1 MSCVYLFVKLFK
13 QSVIIKQRLCLE
25 TEAITIRKK
34 SIMSFFKN
42 VAAGLNMRSRDTI
55 LKESL
60 INNLSECVKD
70 IQYQNQ
76 FEENFHSVLGS
87 TDSTNTLCVAL
98 EAVLLHGL
106 KDTFLKKAKN
116 VLSGDPD
123 QRPQPNFWP
132 LVLVLSHRQNIDQI
146 SSLPQINTEIGQC
159 RAWLRIALNE
169 CLLSSYMSTLLRN
182 ISAVKPFY
190 SRSAFVCDTEI
201 LEVAQ
206 KLIEGLESCV
216 QFNLPINSSLL
227 NQWPEQ
233 VLMLAGIWVPTMR
246 AAPISA
252 GLDVASTMTDEVI
265 KPKVASTPTHT
276 SNITGLGRMLALN
289 EDEALDFIL
298 SKDAKQITRDPE
310 PEKCDESKDDLIQKD
325 SPHTFTDNIAAAADV
340 ETCALDF
347 QKPST
352 SIDPKDEYFSPSS
365 LDSSDFVASGDVV
378 VTGNSLCGKGWSADN
393 NDDLN
398 ASMHSNSSHG
408 SSMIKTPEL
417 KSLSSLADNTNP
429 FGETYSNTPNLRDIM
444 KDIQKE
450 LKLTDDFEVP
460 VVKVDAVTPED
471 PMLQGLDFEV
481 VPNSTNGSFTAQD
494 LQKMKQQLG
503 NLSREQGLDHQNYQC
518 KGCQDLLGST
528 VSKAK
533 VCGYTGEYYCSNC
546 MDPNVFI
553 IPARVIHNWDFKR
566 YPVSK
571 KSALFLLEFQHQ
583 PWIDMKK
590 LNPKIYCGVSDMAH
604 LQELRVQLNFLRAYI
619 FTCREPVIE
628 ELQKRV
634 WPREYLYDHV
644 HLYTISDL
652 AQIPNSSLALQLEKV
667 VNFARTHV
675 LDCWLCSQKGF
686 ICEVCKDPK
695 ILYPFETSITYRC
708 DECSSVFHA
717 KCQNATMPCPKCKR
731 KQNRTND
738 SSLVDAIHSHFNI

>member
-1 MSCVYLFVKLFK
+1 
-13 QSVIIKQRLCLE
+13 
-25 TEAITIRKK
+25 
-34 SIMSFFKN
+34 MSFFKN
-42 VAAGLNMRSRDTI
+42 VASGFTIRSRDTI

-70 IQYQNQ
+70 IQYSNQ

-98 EAVLLHGL
+98 EAVFLHGL
-106 KDTFLKKAKN
+106 KDTLLRKAKN
-116 VLSGDPD
+116 ALAGDSD
-123 QRPQPNFWP
+123 HRPQPNFWP
-132 LVLVLSHRQNIDQI
+132 LILVLSHRQNIDQI

-169 CLLSSYMSTLLRN
+169 CLLSSYMSTLLKN

-190 SRSAFVCDTEI
+190 NRTAFVCDSEI

-233 VLMLAGIWVPTMR
+233 VLMLAGIWIPKIRV
-246 AAPISA
+246 APISTA
-252 GLDVASTMTDEVI
+252 LDVASTITDEEV
-265 KPKVASTPTHT
+265 KPKLVSTPTHT

-298 SKDAKQITRDPE
+298 SKD
-310 PEKCDESKDDLIQKD
+310 SKDLSANISQEVQEETK
-325 SPHTFTDNIAAAADV
+325 HIEEETVNVTDAENLLQTD
-340 ETCALDF
+340 
-347 QKPST
+347 KPS
-352 SIDPKDEYFSPSS
+352 SSQEEKEVISPSPSS
-365 LDSSDFVASGDVV
+365 IDLGEFIAPTDVV
-378 VTGNSLCGKGWSADN
+378 VTGNSLSGKGWSND

-398 ASMHSNSSHG
+398 ASVNSSSSHG

-417 KSLSSLADNTNP
+417 KSLSSLVDNTTN
-429 FGETYSNTPNLRDIM
+429 FGETHNSSNLHDIM
-444 KDIQKE
+444 RDIQKE
-450 LKLTDDFEVP
+450 LKLSEDTDICEIT
-460 VVKVDAVTPED
+460 VDPVTPED

-481 VPNSTNGSFTAQD
+481 VPNSMSGSFTVQE
-494 LQKMKQQLG
+494 LQKMIQQLG
-503 NLSREQGLDHQNYQC
+503 TLSREQGLDHQNYQC

-528 VSKAK
+528 ISKAK
-533 VCGYTGEYYCSNC
+533 VCAYTGEYYCSNC

-566 YPVSK
+566 YSVSE
-571 KSALFLLEFQHQ
+571 KSAMFLLEFQHH

-604 LQELRVQLNFLRAYI
+604 LQDLRIQLNFLRAYI

-652 AQIPNSSLALQLEKV
+652 AQIPNGSLLLQLEKV
-667 VNFARTHV
+667 VNFARSHV

-686 ICEVCKDPK
+686 ICEVCRDPK
-695 ILYPFETSITYRC
+695 ILYPFETSSTYRC
-708 DECSSVFHA
+708 DECSSVFHS
-717 KCQNATMPCPKCKR
+717 KCLNANIPCPKCKR
-731 KQNRTND
+731 KQNRTSD
-738 SSLVDAIHSHFNI
+738 ASLIDAVHAHFNK

>member
-1 MSCVYLFVKLFK
+1 
-13 QSVIIKQRLCLE
+13 
-25 TEAITIRKK
+25 
-34 SIMSFFKN
+34 MSFFKS
-42 VAAGLNMRSRDTI
+42 VASGFNIRSRDTI

-70 IQYQNQ
+70 IQYTNQ

-98 EAVLLHGL
+98 EAVFLHGL
-106 KDTFLKKAKN
+106 KDTLLRKAKN
-116 VLSGDPD
+116 ALSGDSD
-123 QRPQPNFWP
+123 HRPQPNFWP
-132 LVLVLSHRQNIDQI
+132 LILVLSHRQNIDQI

-169 CLLSSYMSTLLRN
+169 CLLSSYMSTLLKN

-190 SRSAFVCDTEI
+190 NRTAFVCDAEI
-201 LEVAQ
+201 LELAQ

-233 VLMLAGIWVPTMR
+233 VLMLAGIWIPKIRV
-246 AAPISA
+246 APISTA
-252 GLDVASTMTDEVI
+252 LDVASTITDEEV
-265 KPKVASTPTHT
+265 KPKLVSTPTHT

-298 SKDAKQITRDPE
+298 SKD
-310 PEKCDESKDDLIQKD
+310 SKDLATNITEEAQEEDTANETNAE
-325 SPHTFTDNIAAAADV
+325 TFGA
-340 ETCALDF
+340 E
-347 QKPST
+347 KPSSSQEEREVT
-352 SIDPKDEYFSPSS
+352 SPTPS
-365 LDSSDFVASGDVV
+365 LDIDDFVASADVI
-378 VTGNSLCGKGWSADN
+378 VTGNSLSGKGWSNDPDN
-393 NDDLN
+393 LN
-398 ASMHSNSSHG
+398 VSVHSNSSHG
-408 SSMIKTPEL
+408 SSLIKTPEL
-417 KSLSSLADNTNP
+417 KSLSSLVDNSTNY
-429 FGETYSNTPNLRDIM
+429 GETQNYSNLHDIM

-450 LKLTDDFEVP
+450 LKLTDDSDICEIT
-460 VVKVDAVTPED
+460 VDSDTLED

-481 VPNSTNGSFTAQD
+481 VPNSMSGSFTVPE
-494 LQKMKQQLG
+494 LQKMIQQLG
-503 NLSREQGLDHQNYQC
+503 ALSREQGLDHQNYQC
-518 KGCQDLLGST
+518 MGCQDLLGST
-528 VSKAK
+528 ISKAK
-533 VCGYTGEYYCSNC
+533 VCAFTGEYYCSDC

-566 YPVSK
+566 YSVSK
-571 KSALFLLEFQHQ
+571 KSAMFLLEFQHH

-604 LQELRVQLNFLRAYI
+604 LQDLRIQLNFLRAYI

-628 ELQKRV
+628 DLQKRV

-652 AQIPNSSLALQLEKV
+652 AQIPNGSLLLQLEKV

-686 ICEVCKDPK
+686 ICEVCRDPK
-695 ILYPFETSITYRC
+695 ILYPFETSTTYRC
-708 DECSSVFHA
+708 DECSSVFHS
-717 KCQNATMPCPKCKR
+717 KCLNANIPCPKCKR
-731 KQNRTND
+731 KQNRTSD
-738 SSLVDAIHSHFNI
+738 ASLIDAVHAHFNK

>member
-1 MSCVYLFVKLFK
+1 
-13 QSVIIKQRLCLE
+13 
-25 TEAITIRKK
+25 
-34 SIMSFFKN
+34 MSFFKN
-42 VAAGLNMRSRDTI
+42 VTSGFSVRSRDNI

-70 IQYQNQ
+70 IQYNNQ

-98 EAVLLHGL
+98 EAVFLHGL
-106 KDTFLKKAKN
+106 KDTLLRKAKN
-116 VLSGDPD
+116 ALSGDSD

-169 CLLSSYMSTLLRN
+169 CLLSSYMSTLLKN

-190 SRSAFVCDTEI
+190 NKTAFVCDAEI

-206 KLIEGLESCV
+206 RLVEGLESCI
-216 QFNLPINSSLL
+216 QFNMPINSSLL

-233 VLMLAGIWVPTMR
+233 VLMLAGIWVPKTRM
-246 AAPISA
+246 APISIA
-252 GLDVASTMTDEVI
+252 LDVASTIMDEEV
-265 KPKVASTPTHT
+265 KPKLASTPTHT

-298 SKDAKQITRDPE
+298 SKD
-310 PEKCDESKDDLIQKD
+310 SKDITAKTPEIDPVKE
-325 SPHTFTDNIAAAADV
+325 PPFTDHKVAASAAAPSTKSESSPLAIG
-340 ETCALDF
+340 
-347 QKPST
+347 KPST
-352 SIDPKDEYFSPSS
+352 SQDYKGLSSPCSSSID
-365 LDSSDFVASGDVV
+365 LGDFVNPTEVV
-378 VTGNSLCGKGWSADN
+378 ITGNSLCGKGWSN
-393 NDDLN
+393 ENDELN
-398 ASMHSNSSHG
+398 TSVHSNSSHG

-417 KSLSSLADNTNP
+417 KSLSSLIDNSTNY
-429 FGETYSNTPNLRDIM
+429 GETRNTPNLREIM
-444 KDIQKE
+444 KDIERE
-450 LKLTDDFEVP
+450 LKLTDDSEVCDFTIEP
-460 VVKVDAVTPED
+460 VSPDD
-471 PMLQGLDFEV
+471 PMLQCLDFEV
-481 VPNSTNGSFTAQD
+481 VPNSMSGSFTVQE
-494 LQKMKQQLG
+494 LQKMIQQLG
-503 NLSREQGLDHQNYQC
+503 ALSREQGLDHQNYQC

-528 VSKAK
+528 ISKAK
-533 VCGYTGEYYCSNC
+533 VCAYTGEYYCSNC

-571 KSALFLLEFQHQ
+571 KSAMFLLEFQHH

-604 LQELRVQLNFLRAYI
+604 LQDLRVQLNFLRAYI
-619 FTCREPVIE
+619 FTCREHVIE

-652 AQIPNSSLALQLEKV
+652 AQIPNGSLVLQLEKV
-667 VNFARTHV
+667 VNFAKSHV

-686 ICEVCKDPK
+686 ICEVCQDTK
-695 ILYPFETSITYRC
+695 ILYPFETSSTFRC
-708 DECSSVFHA
+708 EECSSVFHS
-717 KCQNATMPCPKCKR
+717 KCLNANLPCPKCKR
-731 KQNRTND
+731 KQNRTSNL
-738 SSLVDAIHSHFNI
+738 SLIDAVHAHFNK

>member
-1 MSCVYLFVKLFK
+1 
-13 QSVIIKQRLCLE
+13 
-25 TEAITIRKK
+25 
-34 SIMSFFKN
+34 MSFFKN
-42 VAAGLNMRSRDTI
+42 VASGFTIRSRDTI

-70 IQYQNQ
+70 IQYSNQ

-98 EAVLLHGL
+98 EAVFLHGL
-106 KDTFLKKAKN
+106 KDTLLRKAKN
-116 VLSGDPD
+116 ALAGDSD
-123 QRPQPNFWP
+123 HRPQPNFWP
-132 LVLVLSHRQNIDQI
+132 LILVLSHRQNIDQI

-169 CLLSSYMSTLLRN
+169 CLLSSYMSTLLKN

-190 SRSAFVCDTEI
+190 NRTAFVCDSEI

-233 VLMLAGIWVPTMR
+233 VLMLAGIWIPKIRV
-246 AAPISA
+246 APISTA
-252 GLDVASTMTDEVI
+252 LDVASTITDEEV
-265 KPKVASTPTHT
+265 KPKLVSTPTHT

-298 SKDAKQITRDPE
+298 SKD
-310 PEKCDESKDDLIQKD
+310 SKDLSANISQEVQEETK
-325 SPHTFTDNIAAAADV
+325 HIEEETVNVTDAENLLQTD
-340 ETCALDF
+340 
-347 QKPST
+347 KPS
-352 SIDPKDEYFSPSS
+352 SSQEEKEVISPSPSS
-365 LDSSDFVASGDVV
+365 IDLGEFIAPTDVV
-378 VTGNSLCGKGWSADN
+378 VTGNSLSGKGWSND

-398 ASMHSNSSHG
+398 ASVNSSSSHG

-417 KSLSSLADNTNP
+417 KSLSSLVDNTTN
-429 FGETYSNTPNLRDIM
+429 FGETHNSSNLHDIM
-444 KDIQKE
+444 RDIQKE
-450 LKLTDDFEVP
+450 LKLSEDTDICEIT
-460 VVKVDAVTPED
+460 VDPVTPED

-481 VPNSTNGSFTAQD
+481 VPNSMSGSFTVQE
-494 LQKMKQQLG
+494 LQKMIQQLG
-503 NLSREQGLDHQNYQC
+503 TLSREQGLDHQNYQC

-528 VSKAK
+528 ISKAK
-533 VCGYTGEYYCSNC
+533 VCAYTGEYYCSNC

-566 YPVSK
+566 YSVSK
-571 KSALFLLEFQHQ
+571 KSAMFLLEFQHH

-604 LQELRVQLNFLRAYI
+604 LQDLRIQLNFLRAYI

-652 AQIPNSSLALQLEKV
+652 AQIPNGSLLLQLEKV
-667 VNFARTHV
+667 VNFARSHV

-686 ICEVCKDPK
+686 ICEVCRDPK
-695 ILYPFETSITYRC
+695 ILYPFETSSTYRC
-708 DECSSVFHA
+708 DECSSVFHS
-717 KCQNATMPCPKCKR
+717 KCLNANIPCPKCKR
-731 KQNRTND
+731 KQNRTTD
-738 SSLVDAIHSHFNI
+738 ASLIDAVHAHFNK

>member
-1 MSCVYLFVKLFK
+1 
-13 QSVIIKQRLCLE
+13 
-25 TEAITIRKK
+25 
-34 SIMSFFKN
+34 MSFFKN
-42 VAAGLNMRSRDTI
+42 VASGFRSRDTI

-70 IQYQNQ
+70 IQYNNQ

-87 TDSTNTLCVAL
+87 TDSTNSLCTAL

-116 VLSGDPD
+116 VLAGDLD
-123 QRPQPNFWP
+123 HRPQPNFWP

-190 SRSAFVCDTEI
+190 SRSAFVCDSEI

-206 KLIEGLESCV
+206 RLIEGLESCV

-233 VLMLAGIWVPTMR
+233 VLMLAGVWVPTMR
-246 AAPISA
+246 AAPIAA
-252 GLDVASTMTDEVI
+252 GVDIASTITDEDL
-265 KPKVASTPTHT
+265 KPKLASTPTHVT
-276 SNITGLGRMLALN
+276 NITGLGRIFSLN
-289 EDEALDFIL
+289 EDEAFNFIISNNSRDINSTQDNSDL
-298 SKDAKQITRDPE
+298 KENEEKSDENIKDIN
-310 PEKCDESKDDLIQKD
+310 ESKPVDIDQ
-325 SPHTFTDNIAAAADV
+325 
-340 ETCALDF
+340 
-347 QKPST
+347 PST
-352 SIDPKDEYFSPSS
+352 SLEQKESCISPSS
-365 LDSSDFVASGDVV
+365 VNSEDFVAPSDVV
-378 VTGNSLCGKGWSADN
+378 VSGNSLFGKGWSVNSNEATLETGRQTN
-393 NDDLN
+393 TNDEMN
-398 ASMHSNSSHG
+398 VSTKSNSSHG

-417 KSLSSLADNTNP
+417 ESLTSLVDHTNANEEGYAASPNFQEFMEKLKIHNDDHETFDN
-429 FGETYSNTPNLRDIM
+429 
-444 KDIQKE
+444 
-450 LKLTDDFEVP
+450 
-460 VVKVDAVTPED
+460 KVDPVTPED
-471 PMLQGLDFEV
+471 PVMICEEGLDFEV
-481 VPNSTNGSFTAQD
+481 VPNSTTGSFTGQE

-503 NLSREQGLDHQNYQC
+503 TLSREQGLDYQNYQC

-583 PWIDMKK
+583 PWINMKK
-590 LNPKIYCGVSDMAH
+590 LNPKIYCGVSDMRH
-604 LQELRVQLNFLRAYI
+604 LQDLRIQLNFLKAYI
-619 FTCREPVIE
+619 FNCREPVIE

-652 AQIPNSSLALQLEKV
+652 SQIPNGSLVLQLEKV

-686 ICEVCKDPK
+686 ICEVCRDPK
-695 ILYPFETSITYRC
+695 ILYPFETSSTYRC
-708 DECSSVFHA
+708 DDCNSVFHA
-717 KCQNATMPCPKCKR
+717 KCLNANIPCPKCKR

-738 SSLVDAIHSHFNI
+738 VSLVDAIHMPHINK

>member
-1 MSCVYLFVKLFK
+1 
-13 QSVIIKQRLCLE
+13 
-25 TEAITIRKK
+25 
-34 SIMSFFKN
+34 MSFFKN
-42 VAAGLNMRSRDTI
+42 VTSGFGIRSRDTI

-70 IQYQNQ
+70 IQYNSQ

-87 TDSTNTLCVAL
+87 TDSTNTLCMAL
-98 EAVLLHGL
+98 EAVFLHGL
-106 KDTFLKKAKN
+106 KDTFLRKAKN
-116 VLSGDPD
+116 VISGDPD
-123 QRPQPNFWP
+123 YRPQSSFWP
-132 LVLVLSHRQNIDQI
+132 LILVLSHRQNIDQI

-169 CLLSSYMSTLLRN
+169 CLLSSYMSTLLKN

-190 SRSAFVCDTEI
+190 NRSAFVCDSEI

-206 KLIEGLESCV
+206 QLVQGLETCV

-233 VLMLAGIWVPTMR
+233 VLMQAGIWVPTMR
-246 AAPISA
+246 VAPITA
-252 GLDVASTMTDEVI
+252 GLDVASTLTDEV
-265 KPKVASTPTHT
+265 KPKLALTPTHA
-276 SNITGLGRMLALN
+276 SSISGIVLN
-289 EDEALDFIL
+289 EDEALKFIL
-298 SKDAKQITRDPE
+298 SKDSNDLTKETNEKNVATNA
-310 PEKCDESKDDLIQKD
+310 EKCDEKHKEKAEIV
-325 SPHTFTDNIAAAADV
+325 TTTDNIKSESDADSLEV
-340 ETCALDF
+340 IEAT
-347 QKPST
+347 T
-352 SIDPKDEYFSPSS
+352 SQEPADQTVQSPDLLQAYSS
-365 LDSSDFVASGDVV
+365 SVDSGDFVVPSDVV
-378 VTGNSLCGKGWSADN
+378 VTGNSIRGKEWSN
-393 NDDLN
+393 NSHDDLN
-398 ASMHSNSSHG
+398 ASINSNSSHG

-417 KSLSSLADNTNP
+417 KSLSSLVDHTQ
-429 FGETYSNTPNLRDIM
+429 NLRDIM

-450 LKLTDDFEVP
+450 LQLTVDDNMSCD
-460 VVKVDAVTPED
+460 VKVEAAADD
-471 PMLQGLDFEV
+471 PSLQGLDFEV
-481 VPNSTNGSFTAQD
+481 VSDSINGSFTPQE
-494 LQKMKQQLG
+494 LQMMIKQLG
-503 NLSREQGLDHQNYQC
+503 MLSREKGLDYQNYQC

-571 KSALFLLEFQHQ
+571 KSALFLLEFQHH

-590 LNPKIYCGVSDMAH
+590 LNPKIYCGVSDMAQ
-604 LQELRVQLNFLRAYI
+604 LQELRIQLNFLRTYI

-652 AQIPNSSLALQLEKV
+652 AQIPNNSLALQLEKV
-667 VNFARTHV
+667 VNFARSHV

-686 ICEVCKDPK
+686 ICEVCKDSK
-695 ILYPFETSITYRC
+695 ILYPFETISTYRC

-717 KCQNATMPCPKCKR
+717 KCQNGSLPCPKCKR
-731 KQNRTND
+731 RQERTND
-738 SSLVDAIHSHFNI
+738 TSLVDALHYHFIK